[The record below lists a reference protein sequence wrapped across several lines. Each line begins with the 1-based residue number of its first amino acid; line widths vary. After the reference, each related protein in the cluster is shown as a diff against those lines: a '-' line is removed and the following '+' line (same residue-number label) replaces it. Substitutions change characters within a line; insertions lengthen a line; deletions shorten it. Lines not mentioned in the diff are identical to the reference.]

1 MGVYASPQAPKRR
14 FMGGEAPDL
23 ADLAV
28 YGVLKS
34 VTGTDTFMDVMHQS
48 RVGPW
53 YERMMERVGESSR
66 LP

>member
-1 MGVYASPQAPKRR
+1 
-14 FMGGEAPDL
+14 MGGEAPNL

-28 YGVLKS
+28 FGVLKS

-48 RVGPW
+48 RIGPW
-53 YERMMERVGESSR
+53 YERMMECVGGSSR